1 MANAPLTDL
10 LADPRFELLPFAGF
24 EDEVEHL
31 PDGAKVA
38 ITASPDKGL
47 DLTVEKSIELAD
59 RGFEVTPHI
68 AARSVRDEAH
78 ITEIADQFTEAGITD
93 VFVPGGDNEHPAGAF
108 DSSYALL
115 SAMADLGIEFEDV
128 GITGYP
134 EGHHFIEDDVLWEHL
149 EKKQPHATYIVTQLC
164 FDPSEV
170 IDWIDAV
177 RERDIDL
184 PIHVGV
190 PGVMK
195 YQRLL
200 NISSRIGVGES
211 ISFLRKTTGIL
222 GFIRQ
227 FIGSRGSYK
236 PDRLVDGIA
245 EHADDPHYG
254 IDGVHLYTFNQVAD
268 TESWRMGRLQ

>member
-1 MANAPLTDL
+1 MAHANLTDL
-10 LADPRFELLPFAGF
+10 LTDPRFELLPFAGF
-24 EDEVEHL
+24 EEEVGHL
-31 PDGAKVA
+31 PEGAKVA

-78 ITEIADQFTEAGITD
+78 ITEIAEQFTEAGITD
-93 VFVPGGDNEHPAGAF
+93 VFIPGGDNEHPAGAF
-108 DSSYALL
+108 DSSYSLL
-115 SAMADLGIEFEDV
+115 STMDDLGIEFEDV

-134 EGHHFIEDDVLWEHL
+134 EGHHFLENDVLWDHL
-149 EKKQPHATYIVTQLC
+149 EKKRPHATYIVTQLC
-164 FDPSEV
+164 FDPTAV
-170 IDWIDAV
+170 IDWIDEV

-184 PIHVGV
+184 PIQVGV

-227 FIGSRGSYK
+227 VIGSRGNFT
-236 PDRLVDGIA
+236 PDRLVDGVA
-245 EHADDPHYG
+245 DHANDPAYG
-254 IDGVHLYTFNQVAD
+254 IQGVHLYTFNQVAD
-268 TESWRMGRLQ
+268 TEAWRASRLQ